1 MNERNLFGAG
11 FSSLI
16 LIQMLCSTGI
26 LILYSSNKSI
36 LINACQKYLHSFFCC
51 KHYIIFSFSL
61 NNFLEACHL
70 SLIFHQSFFCNHD
83 HQVYLHTN
91 AYDFLD
97 FSYASINLELFTVK
111 IEKWWHFADCVH
123 KHSVLLVSKIFGQCF
138 YQIVGTTWDSD
149 ELFLLASY
157 VLRTIADIF
166 CKIVWNDMASITTVN
181 AQ

>member
-1 MNERNLFGAG
+1 MVAICTAICSIRCPREIEENIMEIPCTAVVSIFSTIEMVPFKGINLCERTELFGAG

-111 IEKWWHFADCVH
+111 IEK
-123 KHSVLLVSKIFGQCF
+123 
-138 YQIVGTTWDSD
+138 
-149 ELFLLASY
+149 
-157 VLRTIADIF
+157 
-166 CKIVWNDMASITTVN
+166 
-181 AQ
+181 